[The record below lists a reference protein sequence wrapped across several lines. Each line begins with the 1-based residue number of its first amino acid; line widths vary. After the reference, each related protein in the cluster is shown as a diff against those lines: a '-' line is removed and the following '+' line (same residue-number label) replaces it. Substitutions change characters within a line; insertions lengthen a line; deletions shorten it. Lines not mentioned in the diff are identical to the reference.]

1 MWENITVRVLAI
13 SYEILTRLVVALI
26 FYWSFTEIFGARLYD
41 SSCMIAIN
49 IGRRKS
55 SKLYYP
61 DTEKK
66 STESTMVDYLCKDRE
81 TLLQFY
87 KALVTIGRLGWV
99 TSNEFYNSGKYVPFY
114 SVRSL
119 SLPQL
124 AYFFK
129 RQIIRNL
136 EWIQTRVPLTFAFN
150 QTPDTQQSLF
160 INKADPIRLRS
171 NKVT

>member
-1 MWENITVRVLAI
+1 MPSKNYLIKFFKKLYGSLITIKTKR
-13 SYEILTRLVVALI
+13 
-26 FYWSFTEIFGARLYD
+26 
-41 SSCMIAIN
+41 
-49 IGRRKS
+49 RRKN
-55 SKLYYP
+55 SKLCNR

-124 AYFFK
+124 AYFFE